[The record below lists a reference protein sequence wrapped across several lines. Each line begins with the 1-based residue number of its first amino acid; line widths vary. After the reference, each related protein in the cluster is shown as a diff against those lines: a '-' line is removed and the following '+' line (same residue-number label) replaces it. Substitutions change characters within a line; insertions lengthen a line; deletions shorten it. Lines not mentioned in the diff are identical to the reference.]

1 MSDSQQAL
9 SRGRL
14 QARTGFTLVELVL
27 VLAMV
32 GILSGL
38 AVPSLTGL
46 SRAEAHMAATRMRSL
61 LVFCQEWAIGT
72 GRSTWVGYD
81 ADAKRMQ
88 AFQARQE
95 NTAYARRVAL
105 LDPLNGTPLA
115 VDLSDVFR
123 STDPIRAQFGS
134 FPTLKFDES
143 GACVDSEGQ
152 PLTSDVLIPLTQ
164 GVGVRI
170 RAGTGLIGVH

>member
-1 MSDSQQAL
+1 M
-9 SRGRL
+9 
-14 QARTGFTLVELVL
+14 
-27 VLAMV
+27 LAIV

-38 AVPSLTGL
+38 AVPSLSGL
-46 SRAEAHMAATRMRSL
+46 GRAEAHISASRMRSL

-81 ADAKRMQ
+81 AESKQMQ

-95 NTAYARRVAL
+95 NTTYAWRVAL
-105 LDPLNGTPLA
+105 LDPHSRAPLTL
-115 VDLSDVFR
+115 DLSKVFR
-123 STDPIRAQFGS
+123 ATDPIRAEYGS
-134 FPTLKFDES
+134 FPPLEFDES

-152 PLTSDVLIPLTQ
+152 PLTSDVLIPLTH

-170 RAGTGLIGVH
+170 RAGTGLIGVY